1 MHSIKTQGQTEKIRD
16 NRQQRMVST
25 LDSGLVWYRDHGLWE
40 VVLGGDGVGGA
51 GLDGDALEL
60 DALWM
65 LL

>member
-40 VVLGGDGVGGA
+40 VVRRGDNVSRTGQS
-51 GLDGDALEL
+51 GDALEL
-60 DALWM
+60 DTL
-65 LL
+65 